1 MAGSKIL
8 YSLKCASAFG
18 RFLRVKDMQFTRSFD
33 VLHLKTEAFYIN
45 MESKEIETGLELGEN
60 GF

>member
-18 RFLRVKDMQFTRSFD
+18 RFLLIKDMQVTRSFD

-45 MESKEIETGLELGEN
+45 MESKEIEIGLELGEN

>member
-1 MAGSKIL
+1 
-8 YSLKCASAFG
+8 
-18 RFLRVKDMQFTRSFD
+18 MQVTRSFD

-45 MESKEIETGLELGEN
+45 MESKEIETGLVLEEN